1 MVMKSL
7 LLPCAIFLGFQL
19 CLQGC
24 YYDNEQKL
32 YHLTA
37 VNCSKVSAKFTADV
51 LPIIDLAC
59 ATPSCHNSA
68 GAGGVIL
75 QNYDQIKAKVDRINQ
90 RVLVGKTMPPSGALT
105 PAEINIIQC
114 WISAGA
120 PNN

>member
-1 MVMKSL
+1 MKSFRL
-7 LLPCAIFLGFQL
+7 SFALFVG
-19 CLQGC
+19 LQICSQSC

-37 VNCSKVSAKFTADV
+37 VNCSTVSAKFTSDV
-51 LPIIDLAC
+51 MPIINLSC

-75 QNYDQIKAKVDRINQ
+75 QNYDQVKAKIDRINQ
-90 RVLVGKTMPPSGALT
+90 RVLISKTMPPSGALT
-105 PAEINIIQC
+105 PAEINILQC
-114 WISAGA
+114 WINAGA